1 MLHHKKKAA
10 IHHNIPTSRHKHNKG
25 GTTEVGVVVA
35 WEELKTR
42 PDRQTDKQPN
52 KQRLRCRETITA
64 WFRSPRRCH
73 SPACDWLS
81 CLDFVERT
89 MMVCVIGPVACIHC
103 SHPDWLS
110 LTLLPPLPTWCVYLT
125 LQCRT
130 HRAYLSACPPSHVR
144 VACQPHT
151 DQTCPK
157 SPGIPDIRTGTG
169 RAWRD
174 S

>member
-1 MLHHKKKAA
+1 M
-10 IHHNIPTSRHKHNKG
+10 
-25 GTTEVGVVVA
+25 
-35 WEELKTR
+35 KTR

-110 LTLLPPLPTWCVYLT
+110 LTLVGE
-125 LQCRT
+125 
-130 HRAYLSACPPSHVR
+130 RAEGWGVGEER
-144 VACQPHT
+144 WGGEREKQ
-151 DQTCPK
+151 
-157 SPGIPDIRTGTG
+157 GGG
-169 RAWRD
+169 
-174 S
+174 